1 MEGFQSTLPPDFAVL
16 AGLRRSLATWLERAG
31 VPDPRRADVVLA
43 THEAAAN
50 AIEHAGSAGPVDVRA
65 RLAHGALTVEVSD
78 QGRWKAGGPA
88 DEERGRGLML
98 IAGLVS
104 NVEIDTDA
112 GGTTLRLLQ
121 HDAVPRSGS
130 SRARAVHSTG

>member
-50 AIEHAGSAGPVDVRA
+50 AIEHAGCAGPVGVRA
-65 RLAHGALTVEVSD
+65 RLAHGALTIEISD
-78 QGRWKAGGPA
+78 QGRWKAGGLA
-88 DEERGRGLML
+88 DEERGRGLKL

-104 NVEIDTDA
+104 NVEIDMDA
-112 GGTTLRLLQ
+112 GGTTLRLVQ
-121 HDAVPRSGS
+121 HDAVPRRGG
-130 SRARAVHSTG
+130 ARPCAVPSTG